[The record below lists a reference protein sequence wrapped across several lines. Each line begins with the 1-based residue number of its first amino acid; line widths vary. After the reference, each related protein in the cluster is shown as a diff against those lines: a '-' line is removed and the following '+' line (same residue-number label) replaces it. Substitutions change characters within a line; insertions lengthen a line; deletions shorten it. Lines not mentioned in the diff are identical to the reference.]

1 MRISDWIRRV
11 LFRSGQPVLG
21 PSGDAMQ
28 MAADGPEKILRP
40 LKLPQFAWREEANV
54 DTFRHRT
61 NAMHIFADPEQGMQ
75 IAKPHLPFLHIG
87 LQDIAASAL
96 PFMPL
101 PPPANF
107 FGEEESGYIFT

>member
-1 MRISDWIRRV
+1 
-11 LFRSGQPVLG
+11 
-21 PSGDAMQ
+21 MQ

-54 DTFRHRT
+54 DKFRHRT

-75 IAKPHLPFLHIG
+75 IAKPPLPFLHIG
-87 LQDIAASAL
+87 LDDIAAVAH

-101 PPPANF
+101 LKSKEHTSDLQSLMRLSYAVFCLKTQTHITPLIHV
-107 FGEEESGYIFT
+107 YIYH